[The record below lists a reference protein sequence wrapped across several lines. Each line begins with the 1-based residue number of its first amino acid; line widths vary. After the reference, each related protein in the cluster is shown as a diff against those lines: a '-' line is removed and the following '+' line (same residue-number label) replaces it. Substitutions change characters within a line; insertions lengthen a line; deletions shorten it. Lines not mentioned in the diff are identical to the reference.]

1 MDPELQALREARLA
15 QLKGDSP
22 GGGVGSAAAGGKQG
36 GNESRPAIGTAIAA
50 YLQPQ
55 ALERLSRVNLVRP
68 DRAQSVEN
76 YLTNIISQ
84 GHVTR
89 KISEDEI
96 VQLLHGVAR
105 QENKRN
111 DAKIIFDRREELI
124 PLDDVEMGGKIDH
137 VVSDEDDFFE

>member
-15 QLKGDSP
+15 QLKGDTP
-22 GGGVGSAAAGGKQG
+22 GSGGGSAAAGGKQG
-36 GNESRPAIGTAIAA
+36 GSDSRPAIGTAIAG
-50 YLQPQ
+50 YLEPQ

-68 DRAQSVEN
+68 DRAQSVET
-76 YLTNIISQ
+76 YLTNIIGQ

-111 DAKIIFDRREELI
+111 DTRIIFDRRDELATM
-124 PLDDVEMGGKIDH
+124 DDMELVGKDH
-137 VVSDEDDFFE
+137 VTSDEDDFFE